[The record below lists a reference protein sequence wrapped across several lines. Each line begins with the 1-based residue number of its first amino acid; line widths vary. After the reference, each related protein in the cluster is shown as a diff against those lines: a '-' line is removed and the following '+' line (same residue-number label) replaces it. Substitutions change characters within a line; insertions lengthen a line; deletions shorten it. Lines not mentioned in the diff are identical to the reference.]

1 MFQLATDGHS
11 RAKWDGYRTLV
22 FDDNGRPNLAL
33 VQRSDAG
40 SDREAVLRIFDMLSI
55 NGTDMVEALLVCQLN
70 EDGELV
76 FAGRI
81 ATNFDLATLVFL
93 RRQLDLLTVD
103 ECRFS
108 ELPSAKH
115 RRGARW
121 VFAQTQGNDRNRRVH
136 QRRRYSPRELHQA
149 GKLTLMASPDLP
161 STNHVIKRALAD
173 SPLDRSVAKQFDAA
187 DALAE
192 WRDRFVLRDP
202 ALIYLDGN
210 SLGMT
215 PVATVDAMRR
225 VIEEQ
230 WAGDLITSW
239 WENDWLDLPLT
250 VGNELA
256 PLLGA
261 AEGTVAVHDST
272 TVGIFQLLNVALDLP
287 ATGAQP
293 RPPVIAF
300 APNEFPTDR
309 YAAEGVARLRNGAVR
324 SGLADLDG
332 VGVVIRSMVDYRS
345 AEICDVAAETKR
357 ANDAGAITVWDLS
370 HAVGVL
376 DLNLPALGVD
386 LAVGCTYKFL
396 NGGPGAPG
404 FTYVAPHLHDDVTQ
418 PIWGWFGQTDQF
430 AMDNAF
436 DPKARQSDG
445 CFTGH
450 PASSGSLLHGVASP
464 RPPRQASA
472 QSQRRRK

>member
-1 MFQLATDGHS
+1 
-11 RAKWDGYRTLV
+11 
-22 FDDNGRPNLAL
+22 
-33 VQRSDAG
+33 
-40 SDREAVLRIFDMLSI
+40 
-55 NGTDMVEALLVCQLN
+55 
-70 EDGELV
+70 
-76 FAGRI
+76 
-81 ATNFDLATLVFL
+81 
-93 RRQLDLLTVD
+93 
-103 ECRFS
+103 
-108 ELPSAKH
+108 
-115 RRGARW
+115 
-121 VFAQTQGNDRNRRVH
+121 
-136 QRRRYSPRELHQA
+136 
-149 GKLTLMASPDLP
+149 MASPDIPLTDP
-161 STNHVIKRALAD
+161 ALAD
-173 SPLDRSVAKQFDAA
+173 RTLDRSVAEQFDAV

-192 WRDRFVLRDP
+192 WREQFVLRDP

-215 PVATVDAMRR
+215 PIATVNAMRQ

-272 TVGIFQLLNVALDLP
+272 TVCIFQLLNVALDLP
-287 ATGAQP
+287 AAGVGP
-293 RPPVIAF
+293 RPPVLAF
-300 APNEFPTDR
+300 APSEFPTDR

-324 SGLADLDG
+324 SGLDDLDG

-357 ANDAGAITVWDLS
+357 ATDAGAITVWDLS

-376 DLNLPALGVD
+376 DLDLPALGVD

-404 FTYVAPHLHDDVTQ
+404 FSYVAPHLHRDMTQ

-436 DPKARQSDG
+436 DPRPGIGQ
-445 CFTGH
+445 
-450 PASSGSLLHGVASP
+450 LLHGTPGVLGLTAARSGIATTAEAGIGAIATKARAITQYGIAVADALGLTVASP
-464 RPPRQASA
+464 RDAAVRGGHVAIRHPDAARIHRELEARGVIVDKRDPDILRLGMSPLTTRFIDVYDALVHLAELAKINAGDGTTPS
-472 QSQRRRK
+472 

>member
-1 MFQLATDGHS
+1 
-11 RAKWDGYRTLV
+11 
-22 FDDNGRPNLAL
+22 
-33 VQRSDAG
+33 
-40 SDREAVLRIFDMLSI
+40 
-55 NGTDMVEALLVCQLN
+55 
-70 EDGELV
+70 
-76 FAGRI
+76 
-81 ATNFDLATLVFL
+81 
-93 RRQLDLLTVD
+93 
-103 ECRFS
+103 
-108 ELPSAKH
+108 
-115 RRGARW
+115 
-121 VFAQTQGNDRNRRVH
+121 
-136 QRRRYSPRELHQA
+136 
-149 GKLTLMASPDLP
+149 MASPDLP
-161 STNHVIKRALAD
+161 STNHVIEHALAD
-173 SPLDRSVAKQFDAA
+173 SPLDRSVAEQFDAA
-187 DALAE
+187 DELAE

-239 WENDWLDLPLT
+239 WESDWLDLPLT

-287 ATGAQP
+287 ATGVKP

-300 APNEFPTDR
+300 APSEFPTDR

-376 DLNLPALGVD
+376 DLDLPALNV
-386 LAVGCTYKFL
+386 
-396 NGGPGAPG
+396 PG
-404 FTYVAPHLHDDVTQ
+404 FTYVAPHLQHDVTQ
-418 PIWGWFGQTDQF
+418 PIWGWFGQTNQF
-430 AMDNAF
+430 AMDNPF
-436 DPKARQSDG
+436 DPRPG
-445 CFTGH
+445 IGR
-450 PASSGSLLHGVASP
+450 LLHGTPGILGLTAARSGIATTVEAGIGAIATKARAITQYAIAVADALGLTVASP
-464 RPPRQASA
+464 RDAAMRGGHVAIRHPDAVHIHRELEARGVIVDKRDPDILRLGMSPLTTRFIDVHDALLHLADLARITAGDGTTS
-472 QSQRRRK
+472 S

>member
-1 MFQLATDGHS
+1 
-11 RAKWDGYRTLV
+11 
-22 FDDNGRPNLAL
+22 
-33 VQRSDAG
+33 
-40 SDREAVLRIFDMLSI
+40 
-55 NGTDMVEALLVCQLN
+55 
-70 EDGELV
+70 
-76 FAGRI
+76 
-81 ATNFDLATLVFL
+81 
-93 RRQLDLLTVD
+93 
-103 ECRFS
+103 
-108 ELPSAKH
+108 
-115 RRGARW
+115 
-121 VFAQTQGNDRNRRVH
+121 
-136 QRRRYSPRELHQA
+136 
-149 GKLTLMASPDLP
+149 MASPDLP
-161 STNHVIKRALAD
+161 STNHVIEHALAD
-173 SPLDRSVAKQFDAA
+173 SPLDRSVAEQFDAA
-187 DALAE
+187 DELAE

-287 ATGAQP
+287 ATGVKP

-300 APNEFPTDR
+300 APSEFPTDR

-376 DLNLPALGVD
+376 DLDLPALNVD

-396 NGGPGAPG
+396 NGGPGSPG
-404 FTYVAPHLHDDVTQ
+404 FTYVAPHLQHDVTQ
-418 PIWGWFGQTDQF
+418 PIWGWFGQTNQF

-436 DPKARQSDG
+436 DPRPG
-445 CFTGH
+445 IGR
-450 PASSGSLLHGVASP
+450 LLHGTPGILGLTAARSGIATTVEAGIGAIATKARAITQYAIAVADALGLTVASP
-464 RPPRQASA
+464 RDAAMRGGHVAIRHPDAVHIHRELEARGVIVDKRDPDILRLGMSPLTTRFIDVHDALLHLADLARITAGDGTTS
-472 QSQRRRK
+472 S